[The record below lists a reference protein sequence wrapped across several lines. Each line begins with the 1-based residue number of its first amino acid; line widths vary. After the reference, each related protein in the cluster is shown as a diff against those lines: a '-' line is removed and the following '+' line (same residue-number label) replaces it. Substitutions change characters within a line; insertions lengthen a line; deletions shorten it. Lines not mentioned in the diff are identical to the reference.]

1 MPQKAQAIDVESDP
15 SDDLYQITALDFL
28 YVLGDEYPDIPQD
41 ASDITDIVSKMIS
54 RSREV
59 STPSRIDLREIK
71 IHHGPLNDFI
81 EINMQGDIDDGNYV
95 LIYAFIESHVNNGWI
110 GMQMEL
116 DEDEE
121 NFLYRANGGI
131 AEDNATGDF
140 TGNTAWMAFN
150 QTHYYYTEGDT
161 VLVISITGRGN
172 FNDPFQSLIYFDF
185 CPNSEV
191 DEDEITGTYAGTD
204 PITQFF
210 DDIAGFLFGYI
221 FDGAIPFFI
230 LMALFLVL
238 GQFLF
243 DRKNIYAHWV
253 GFAVLLFV
261 CIPIVMYAI
270 SINLVGIM
278 GIPNLLGI
286 LEIFVL
292 IFFLV
297 FVTCSLLNNWQ
308 VFKRYL
314 WAILVAFALIDVEQI
329 VYMCLY
335 MAQMQIIAMIL
346 LSVGTVLLYA
356 LLRFSRNR
364 GRHGSNYK

>member
-1 MPQKAQAIDVESDP
+1 VPQKAQAIDVESDP
-15 SDDLYQITALDFL
+15 SHDLYQITALDFL
-28 YVLGDEYPDIPQD
+28 YVLGDEYPDIPRD
-41 ASDITDIVSKMIS
+41 ASDITDIVTKMIS

-59 STPSRIDLREIK
+59 SSPSRIDLREIK

-81 EINMQGDIDDGNYV
+81 EINTEGDIDDGNYV

-253 GFAVLLFV
+253 GFAGLLFV

-297 FVTCSLLNNWQ
+297 FVTCSMLNNWQ